1 MANTKYAKAQMLSKR
16 EHDKVQAL
24 KDDYLQTVYRK
35 KRVLGVW
42 KTWERLRWLVGLL
55 AWVALVACGAYGVF
69 RWFQASSS
77 NDGNTLPRDQFFLF
91 DINEDWEFYIYKGL
105 ADWLLVGLI
114 AFAVLGIVF
123 IVFSVVCRKKYM
135 KYSTK
140 SDHVDI
146 KLDNLK
152 REKIDN
158 VLENQIVVSVRSIF
172 ETLVEYEDVLDGE
185 EEDDDEYEYFDAD
198 KVGPPESRVFT
209 GSVDNAVVYIDGLE
223 VGAVDLDSEFSCF
236 RVEPGLHSL
245 KIIIRKEFP
254 YYGKQLVLETP
265 INPIR
270 VDGDYRIVLYTVLT
284 KQNRGIIRYKLKVAE
299 YDDMV
304 IFMRD
309 TRQTGNLDE
318 KHNADKL
325 SLRLKKRARKLH
337 KKIYGVPET
346 EEQFRAREAA
356 LYGEETATMEAL
368 SKNMGSTY
376 HDARFDRSNKIEISL
391 SKQLEQLLTKR

>member
-1 MANTKYAKAQMLSKR
+1 MAQKKYAKAQQLSKR
-16 EHDKVQAL
+16 EYDKVQAL
-24 KDDYLQTVYRK
+24 KEDYLQTVYHKK
-35 KRVLGVW
+35 KRLSAW
-42 KTWERLRWLVGLL
+42 KGWERLRRFVGFL
-55 AWVALVACGAYGVF
+55 AWFALAACSAYGVF
-69 RWFQASSS
+69 RWFHASSA
-77 NDGNTLPRDQFFLF
+77 NNGGFLPVDQFFFFSEQTPDL
-91 DINEDWEFYIYKGL
+91 YLYKDT
-105 ADWLLVGLI
+105 ANWIVVGLI
-114 AFAVLGIVF
+114 AFAVFGILF
-123 IVFSVVCRKKYM
+123 IIFSTVCKKKYK

-140 SDHVDI
+140 SDHADI

-152 REKIDN
+152 REKIDK

-172 ETLVEYEDVLDGE
+172 ETLVEYEDVLEGE

-198 KVGPPESRVFT
+198 KAGPPESRIFT
-209 GSVDNAVVYIDGLE
+209 GSVDNAIVYIDGME

-245 KIIIRKEFP
+245 KIVIRKEFP

-270 VDGDYRIVLYTVLT
+270 VDGDYRIILYSLLT
-284 KQNRGIIRYKLKVAE
+284 KQNRGVIRYKLKVAE

-318 KHNADKL
+318 KHNADRL
-325 SLRLKKRARKLH
+325 GRYLRKRAKKLH
-337 KKIYGVPET
+337 VKIFGIPET
-346 EEQFRAREAA
+346 EEQIRAREAG
-356 LYGEETATMEAL
+356 LFGEETATMEAL

-376 HDARFDRSNKIEISL
+376 HDARFSRSNKIEITLNQPIDFSG
-391 SKQLEQLLTKR
+391 SKR

>member
-1 MANTKYAKAQMLSKR
+1 MAQNKYAKAQKLSKR

-24 KDDYLQTVYRK
+24 KEDYLQTVFRK
-35 KRVLGVW
+35 KQVLSAW
-42 KTWERLRWLVGLL
+42 KRWERLRRFVGFL
-55 AWVALVACGAYGVF
+55 ALVALIGFVVYGVF
-69 RWFQASSS
+69 EWAVASAQ
-77 NDGNTLPRDQFFLF
+77 GPLGEELFFSFDFFGEPAYIFNATINCAINGAILF
-91 DINEDWEFYIYKGL
+91 
-105 ADWLLVGLI
+105 A
-114 AFAVLGIVF
+114 ALGILY
-123 IVFSVVCRKKYM
+123 IILSVVCRKKYK
-135 KYSTK
+135 KYATK
-140 SDHVDI
+140 SEHVDI

-172 ETLVEYEDVLDGE
+172 ETLVEYEDVLEGE

-209 GSVDNAVVYIDGLE
+209 GAVDNAVVYIDGLE
-223 VGAVDLDSEFSCF
+223 VGAVDLDSEFSSF

-245 KIIIRKEFP
+245 KIVIRKEFP

-270 VDGDYRIVLYTVLT
+270 VDGDYRIILYTLLT

-309 TRQTGNLDE
+309 TRQAGNLDE
-318 KHNADKL
+318 KHNLDKL
-325 SLRLKKRARKLH
+325 STRLKKRAKKLH
-337 KKIYGVPET
+337 DKIFGIPET

-391 SKQLEQLLTKR
+391 SKQLEQFLTKR

>member
-1 MANTKYAKAQMLSKR
+1 MATKKYAKAQKLPKR
-16 EHDKVQAL
+16 EYDKVQAL
-24 KDDYLQTVYRK
+24 KEDYLQTVFRK
-35 KRVLGVW
+35 KKVLNVW
-42 KTWERLRWLVGLL
+42 KTWEFLRSLVGVL
-55 AWVALVACGAYGVF
+55 AWVSLAACVAYGF
-69 RWFQASSS
+69 FSWFQASAQSGG
-77 NDGNTLPRDQFFLF
+77 DTLPRDQFFFPLE
-91 DINEDWEFYIYKGL
+91 NVPGL
-105 ADWLLVGLI
+105 YLHNNTATWLLIGVI
-114 AFAVLGIVF
+114 AFAVFGILYIVF
-123 IVFSVVCRKKYM
+123 GYVCKKTYM

-152 REKIDN
+152 REKIDS
-158 VLENQIVVSVRSIF
+158 VLENQIVISVRSIF
-172 ETLVEYEDVLDGE
+172 ETVVEYEDVLEGE

-198 KVGPPESRVFT
+198 KVGPPEARVFKT
-209 GSVDNAVVYIDGLE
+209 PVDSAIVYIDGFE

-245 KIIIRKEFP
+245 KIVIKKEFP

-270 VDGDYRIVLYTVLT
+270 VEGDYRILLYTVQT
-284 KQNRGIIRYKLKVAE
+284 KQNRGVIRYKLKVAE

-309 TRQTGNLDE
+309 SRDAGNMDE
-318 KHNADKL
+318 LHNADQL
-325 SLRLKKRARKLH
+325 SPRLQRRALLLH
-337 KKIYGVPET
+337 AKIFGIPET

-368 SKNMGSTY
+368 SNNMGSTY
-376 HDARFDRSNKIEISL
+376 HDARFNRSNKIEISL
-391 SKQLEQLLTKR
+391 SKELEQLLTKR

>member
-1 MANTKYAKAQMLSKR
+1 MAQTKYIKAQPLPRR
-16 EHDKVQAL
+16 EYDKVQAL
-24 KDDYLQTVYRK
+24 KEDYLQTVYHK
-35 KRVLGVW
+35 KKVLSGW
-42 KTWERLRWLVGLL
+42 KFWERLRRLFGI
-55 AWVALVACGAYGVF
+55 VACLALIAYTF
-69 RWFQASSS
+69 IA
-77 NDGNTLPRDQFFLF
+77 FFVWYAADNPGSDLF
-91 DINEDWEFYIYKGL
+91 YHFSVAGKNIAIYKSTVGYIGAGL
-105 ADWLLVGLI
+105 VWFAGLGLVYIILS
-114 AFAVLGIVF
+114 F
-123 IVFSVVCRKKYM
+123 VCRHAYKKYA
-135 KYSTK
+135 TK
-140 SDHVDI
+140 ADHTEI

-198 KVGPPESRVFT
+198 KVGAPEARVFT
-209 GSVDNAVVYIDGLE
+209 GAVDKAVVYIDGIE

-245 KIIIRKEFP
+245 KVVIKKEFP

-270 VDGDYRIVLYTVLT
+270 VDGDYRIILYTLLT
-284 KQNRGIIRYKLKVAE
+284 KQNKGVIRYKLKVAE

-309 TRQTGNLDE
+309 TREAGNPDE
-318 KHNADKL
+318 LHTADKMGRY
-325 SLRLKKRARKLH
+325 LRRRARKLH
-337 KKIYGVPET
+337 ARIFGVPET
-346 EEQFRAREAA
+346 DEEIRIRETA
-356 LYGEETATMEAL
+356 LYGEETANMEAL

-376 HDARFDRSNKIEISL
+376 HDARFKQTSKIEVVLNQSFDNPL
-391 SKQLEQLLTKR
+391 SK

>member
-1 MANTKYAKAQMLSKR
+1 MAQTKYTKAQPLPRR
-16 EHDKVQAL
+16 EYDKVQAL
-24 KDDYLQTVYRK
+24 KEDYLQTVYHK
-35 KRVLGVW
+35 KKVLSGW
-42 KTWERLRWLVGLL
+42 KFWERLRRLFGI
-55 AWVALVACGAYGVF
+55 VACLALIAYTF
-69 RWFQASSS
+69 IA
-77 NDGNTLPRDQFFLF
+77 FFVWYAADNPGSDLF
-91 DINEDWEFYIYKGL
+91 YHFSVAGKNIAIYKSTVGYIGAGL
-105 ADWLLVGLI
+105 VWFAGFGLVYIILS
-114 AFAVLGIVF
+114 F
-123 IVFSVVCRKKYM
+123 VCRHAYKKYA
-135 KYSTK
+135 TK
-140 SDHVDI
+140 ADHTEI

-198 KVGPPESRVFT
+198 KVGAPEARVFT
-209 GSVDNAVVYIDGLE
+209 GAVDKAVVYIDGIE

-245 KIIIRKEFP
+245 KVVIKKEFP

-270 VDGDYRIVLYTVLT
+270 VDGDYRIILYTLLT
-284 KQNRGIIRYKLKVAE
+284 KQNKGVIRYKLKVAE

-309 TRQTGNLDE
+309 TREAGNPDE
-318 KHNADKL
+318 LHNADKMGRY
-325 SLRLKKRARKLH
+325 LRRRARKLH
-337 KKIYGVPET
+337 ARIFGVPET
-346 EEQFRAREAA
+346 DEEIRIRETA
-356 LYGEETATMEAL
+356 LYGEETANMEAL

-376 HDARFDRSNKIEISL
+376 HDARFKQTSKIEVVLNQSFDNPL
-391 SKQLEQLLTKR
+391 SK